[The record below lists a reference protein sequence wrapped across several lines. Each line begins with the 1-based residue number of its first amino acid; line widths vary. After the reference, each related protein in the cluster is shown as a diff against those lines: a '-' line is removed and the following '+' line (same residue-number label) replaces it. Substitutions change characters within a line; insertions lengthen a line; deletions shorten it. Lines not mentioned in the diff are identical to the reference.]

1 MHTEHLQNVR
11 PGRVVGGWLVA
22 VGATSVV
29 LFGLVLFGLMGDA
42 GPRDTAWTI
51 TAMAAG
57 FLMGGWFTGY
67 GTLEAPILHGV
78 ALGLT
83 SLVAWVGLNL
93 LMVVAF
99 RDVQWEGLAAGA
111 TASVILTQ
119 IVAAVI
125 GCRVGAESAR
135 ARAARLSE
143 TPDAGVRERGMDLD
157 A

>member
-1 MHTEHLQNVR
+1 
-11 PGRVVGGWLVA
+11 VA
-22 VGATSVV
+22 VAATSVV
-29 LFGLVLFGLMGDA
+29 LFGLVLVGVMGDA

-57 FLMGGWFTGY
+57 FLAGGWFTGY

-83 SLVAWVGLNL
+83 SLVAWAGLNL
-93 LMVVAF
+93 LTVVAL
-99 RDVQWEGLAAGA
+99 RGVEWEGLAAGA

-135 ARAARLSE
+135 ARAARFSE
-143 TPDAGVRERGMDLD
+143 TPESGVRERGLD
-157 A
+157 PDA